1 MHEPDLIYILVW
13 VIAIEKSRLP
23 ANLQQAQMC
32 FNVSKGV
39 SESKDINGIS
49 EKGLRIST

>member
-23 ANLQQAQMC
+23 ANFTAST
-32 FNVSKGV
+32 NVF
-39 SESKDINGIS
+39 
-49 EKGLRIST
+49 